1 MKLNLKIILLALLL
15 IVGLVNC
22 SDGDEQRAPAKAK
35 LPPAASPATSDNL
48 YAPLKKDDSP
58 ATSNN
63 SSNKE
68 QSGSAT
74 ANSAS
79 TSKPEVNHTTPAK
92 SSSTANQGAEAGLKE
107 RTIDKAKDAAKK
119 LEKTIPPDQDLMDQA
134 GEAPPSG
141 KSAESPD

>member
-35 LPPAASPATSDNL
+35 LPPAASPVTPGINT
-48 YAPLKKDDSP
+48 PLKKDDSP

-63 SSNKE
+63 SPNKE
-68 QSGSAT
+68 KSDSAT
-74 ANSAS
+74 ANSAN
-79 TSKPEVNHTTPAK
+79 TSKPEVNHITPSK
-92 SSSTANQGAEAGLKE
+92 SSDTVNQGHETGLKE